1 MAFIAEISTM
11 KMKLFFSMFFL
22 LSGFFVSSAQER
34 ELLQLSGMVFN
45 ENSEPV
51 KYAHIVSK
59 TTHRGTITDTTGLFT
74 IITHKND
81 TILFSCMGYKPTY
94 YVVPQK
100 LDNFYYTIDVVME
113 HDTIMLEEVIILP
126 WKTYEEF
133 KEAFLSLRIP
143 EGDYEHALRNIAII
157 QIQIK
162 YDDTPYPGVA
172 YKQAMNQ
179 QIQKSITYGQYPVNN
194 LLNPM
199 AWAKFFNELKKGKL
213 KRYIPKEE
221 KKTDKDR

>member
-1 MAFIAEISTM
+1 M

-22 LSGFFVSSAQER
+22 LSGFFLSSAQER

-100 LDNFYYTIDVVME
+100 LDNFYYTIDVLME

>member
-1 MAFIAEISTM
+1 M

-22 LSGFFVSSAQER
+22 LSGFFLSSAQER

>member
-1 MAFIAEISTM
+1 M
-11 KMKLFFSMFFL
+11 KMKLFFSMFLL
-22 LSGFFVSSAQER
+22 LSGFFLSSAQEK

-59 TTHRGTITDTTGLFT
+59 TTYRGTITDTTGLFT

-100 LDNFYYTIDVVME
+100 LDNFYYTIDVLME
-113 HDTIMLEEVIILP
+113 HDTILLEEVIILP

-162 YDDTPYPGVA
+162 YDDSPYPGVA

>member
-1 MAFIAEISTM
+1 M

-22 LSGFFVSSAQER
+22 LSGFFLLSAQKK

-45 ENSEPV
+45 KNSEPV

-74 IITHKND
+74 IVTHKND
-81 TILFSCMGYKPTY
+81 TILFSCMGYKPAY

-100 LDNFYYTIDVVME
+100 LDNFYYTIDVLME
-113 HDTIMLEEVIILP
+113 YDTIMLEEVIILP

-133 KEAFLSLRIP
+133 KEAFLCLRIP

>member
-1 MAFIAEISTM
+1 M

-22 LSGFFVSSAQER
+22 LSGFFLSSAQEK
-34 ELLQLSGMVFN
+34 ELLQLSGMVYN
-45 ENSEPV
+45 KNSQPV
-51 KYAHIVSK
+51 KYAHIISK
-59 TTHRGTITDTTGLFT
+59 TTHRGTITDTNGLFT

-81 TILFSCMGYKPTY
+81 TILFSCMGYKPAY
-94 YVVPQK
+94 YVIPQE
-100 LDNFYYTIDVVME
+100 LDNYYYTIDVVME
-113 HDTIMLEEVIILP
+113 HDTIMLEEVIIFP

-162 YDDTPYPGVA
+162 YDDSPYPGVA

-221 KKTDKDR
+221 KKPDKDR

>member
-1 MAFIAEISTM
+1 
-11 KMKLFFSMFFL
+11 MKLFFSMFFL
-22 LSGFFVSSAQER
+22 LSGFFLSSAQER

-45 ENSEPV
+45 KNSEPV

-81 TILFSCMGYKPTY
+81 TIIFSCMGYKPTY

-100 LDNFYYTIDVVME
+100 LDNFYYTIDVLME

-143 EGDYEHALRNIAII
+143 EGDYENALRNIAII

>member
-1 MAFIAEISTM
+1 
-11 KMKLFFSMFFL
+11 MFFL
-22 LSGFFVSSAQER
+22 LSGFFLSSAQER

-45 ENSEPV
+45 KNSEPV

-81 TILFSCMGYKPTY
+81 TIIFSCMGYKPAY
-94 YVVPQK
+94 YVVPQE
-100 LDNFYYTIDVVME
+100 LDNFYYTIDVLME
-113 HDTIMLEEVIILP
+113 YDTIMLEEVIILP

-162 YDDTPYPGVA
+162 YDNTPYPGVA

>member
-1 MAFIAEISTM
+1 M
-11 KMKLFFSMFFL
+11 KMKLLFITFFL
-22 LSGFFVSSAQER
+22 LSGIIMSAQEGK
-34 ELLQLSGMVFN
+34 LLQLSGMIFN
-45 ENSEPV
+45 SKSEPI
-51 KYAHIVSK
+51 KFAHVISK
-59 TTHRGTITDTTGLFT
+59 ATHRGTITDKTGLFT
-74 IITHKND
+74 IITREND
-81 TILFSCMGYKPTY
+81 TILFSCMSYKPTY

-100 LDNFYYTIDVVME
+100 VDNFYYSIDVVME
-113 HDTIMLEEVIILP
+113 RDTIMLEEVIILP

-157 QIQIK
+157 QIQMI

-199 AWAKFFNELKKGKL
+199 AWAKFFNELKQGKL

-221 KKTDKDR
+221 KKTNKDR

>member
-1 MAFIAEISTM
+1 
-11 KMKLFFSMFFL
+11 MKLFFSMFFL
-22 LSGFFVSSAQER
+22 LSGFFLSSAQER

-45 ENSEPV
+45 KNSEPV

-81 TILFSCMGYKPTY
+81 TIIFSCMGYKPTY